1 MEEERT
7 LCTCCGE
14 IITND
19 YYSTVYDEPICDN
32 CAENECSRCE
42 CCGDLVYDVDAYGS
56 DYDRC
61 LCESCFDQFYAHC
74 DSCDDLVHRDDLHEY
89 DDGYYCERCY
99 HEKTQIIRN
108 YSYKPPVIFYGKGE
122 RFLGVELEID
132 KGGKDT
138 DNAQELLEIANNSKK
153 QHLYIKTDSSLDD
166 GLELVTHPMTL
177 DYHLNKFN
185 WESILRTAVNIGYR
199 SHQTSTCGL
208 HVHVNRDAFGDDEE
222 EQEEVISRILYFVEQ
237 HWLELVKFSRRTES
251 ALNRWAAR
259 FGYEPSPSEVMSKA
273 KSCYGRYYA
282 VNLCNA
288 HTIEFRLFRGTL
300 KLNTLLATL
309 QMVDKICDIAMKLDD
324 GDLQALSWSE
334 FVSHIEAPQLI
345 QYLKERRL
353 YINEE
358 INDEED
364 I

>member
-7 LCTCCGE
+7 LCVCCGE

-19 YYSTVYDEPICDN
+19 YYSTIGDDPICDT
-32 CAENECSRCE
+32 CVDNECSRCE
-42 CCGDLVYDVDAYGS
+42 CCGDLVYDTDVYGS

-61 LCESCFDQFYAHC
+61 LCEACFDEFYAHC
-74 DSCDDLVHRDDLHEY
+74 DSCDDLIHRDDLHEY
-89 DDGYYCERCY
+89 DDCYYCSRCY
-99 HEKTQIIRN
+99 YEKTHVIRN
-108 YSYKPPVIFYGKGE
+108 YSYKPTPIFYGRGE

-132 KGGKDT
+132 RGGRDT
-138 DNAQELLEIANNSKK
+138 DNAQELLDIANDSKE

-166 GLELVTHPMTL
+166 GMELVTHPMSL
-177 DYHLNKFN
+177 EYHLHEFK
-185 WESILRTAVNIGYR
+185 WEELLKTAVGMGYR

-208 HVHVNRDAFGDDEE
+208 HVHVNRDAFGDDED
-222 EQEEVISRILYFVEQ
+222 EQEDVISRILYFVEQ

-282 VNLCNA
+282 VNLCN
-288 HTIEFRLFRGTL
+288 HNTIEFRLFRGTL

-309 QMVDKICDIAMKLDD
+309 QMVDKICETAMNLDD
-324 GDLQALSWSE
+324 DELQALSWSE
-334 FVSHIEAPQLI
+334 FVSHIDAPELI